1 MAGIYKDDLWSV
13 GEGNV
18 DGSPILVRAR
28 SALPAAPDRAIY
40 ENLIIIT
47 WPYDSD
53 ESGMPAADVYEQMR
67 RFEDLLET
75 AVGTKGVGVQA
86 ASLTGNGSKEWRYYT
101 HDPDDFMSKLN
112 LGFAGH
118 TRYPVDLQMF
128 LDSEWDALAQL
139 LSERA

>member
-1 MAGIYKDDLWSV
+1 MTGIYKDDLWSV

-18 DGSPILVRAR
+18 DGFPILVRAR
-28 SALPAAPDRAIY
+28 SALPAVPDRAIY

-53 ESGMPAADVYEQMR
+53 ESGMPALDIYEQMR
-67 RFEDLLET
+67 RFEDSLET
-75 AVGTKGVGVQA
+75 AVGTKDVGVQA
-86 ASLTGNGSKEWRYYT
+86 ASLTGNGRKEWRYYT
-101 HDPDDFMSKLN
+101 YDPDDFMSKLN

-128 LDSEWDALAQL
+128 LDSEWEALAQL